1 MAIASR
7 TDIVDRLFDIIDQHS
22 NTSYEVDRVLS
33 DLRDLID
40 EIEEGY

>member
-1 MAIASR
+1 MTIASR
-7 TDIVDRLFDIIDQHS
+7 NDIVDRLFDIIDQHS